1 MTAQPD
7 PVPAFSASYR
17 EARDKFLDA
26 ARAAGLGVRS
36 HPHPLPG
43 REGEALAV
51 DVALDG
57 EPGARRLLILSSGCH
72 GAEGFCGSG
81 VQVAA
86 LRDNAWRAHAREQ
99 AVAVLYIHALNP
111 YGFSHL
117 RRVTHENVDLNRN
130 FQDFSRPLPF
140 SPAYARVQPLLLP
153 EVWPPDAANQAA
165 VAAYVAEHGEPAWR
179 AAISGGQYQDPGGLF
194 YGGAAPTWSQL
205 TLRQVLAEQA
215 QDARR
220 LAWIDLHTGLG
231 PSGVGERIFASRNDP
246 ATLARARAW
255 WGEEVTSFYDGSS
268 VSAPLPGLMTHVAHD
283 ACPQAECT
291 AIAIEYGTEPPL
303 EVLDALRGDHWL
315 ARHPEAPAELA
326 DAIKARVRRAF
337 YTDTDAWKRQVWTQA
352 REALH
357 QAARG
362 LSG

>member
-1 MTAQPD
+1 
-7 PVPAFSASYR
+7 
-17 EARDKFLDA
+17 
-26 ARAAGLGVRS
+26 
-36 HPHPLPG
+36 
-43 REGEALAV
+43 
-51 DVALDG
+51 
-57 EPGARRLLILSSGCH
+57 
-72 GAEGFCGSG
+72 
-81 VQVAA
+81 
-86 LRDNAWRAHAREQ
+86 
-99 AVAVLYIHALNP
+99 
-111 YGFSHL
+111 
-117 RRVTHENVDLNRN
+117 
-130 FQDFSRPLPF
+130 
-140 SPAYARVQPLLLP
+140 
-153 EVWPPDAANQAA
+153 
-165 VAAYVAEHGEPAWR
+165 
-179 AAISGGQYQDPGGLF
+179 
-194 YGGAAPTWSQL
+194 
-205 TLRQVLAEQA
+205 
-215 QDARR
+215 
-220 LAWIDLHTGLG
+220 AWIDLHTGLG

-268 VSAPLPGLMTHVAHD
+268 VSAPLTGLMTHVAHD

-337 YTDTDAWKRQVWTQA
+337 YTDTDAWKRQIWTQA